1 MYIVS
6 SLLIMAGV
14 TYLIRVLPMTLFTRE
29 IKSRYIKSFLYYVPY
44 AVLGAMTFP
53 HIIHE
58 TNNPVNAAFGMITA
72 VVLSYMGKSLNF
84 VAVASVLVVYV
95 CNLINF

>member
-6 SLLIMAGV
+6 SLLIMAV
-14 TYLIRVLPMTLFTRE
+14 ITYLIRVLPMTLFKKE

-58 TNNPVNAAFGMITA
+58 TSNPIYATLGMFAAII
-72 VVLSYMGKSLNF
+72 LSYLGKGLTF
-84 VAVASVLVVYV
+84 VALISVLVVYI
-95 CNLINF
+95 CNIIGF